1 MTIIPGS
8 IFLEKGV
15 REIEKGKE
23 KRERRDGQKE
33 GVEMEERGE
42 MKRGENDEDIG
53 VFYCVRILL
62 QR

>member
-23 KRERRDGQKE
+23 KKGKKGWSKGRGGDGRERRNEKG
-33 GVEMEERGE
+33 GE
-42 MKRGENDEDIG
+42 
-53 VFYCVRILL
+53 
-62 QR
+62 